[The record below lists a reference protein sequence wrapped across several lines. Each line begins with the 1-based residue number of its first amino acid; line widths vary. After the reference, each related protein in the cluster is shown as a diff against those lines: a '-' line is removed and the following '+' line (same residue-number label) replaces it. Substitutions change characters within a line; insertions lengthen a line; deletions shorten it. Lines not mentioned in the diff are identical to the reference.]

1 MNKIPRRIE
10 NQREV
15 WTEER
20 RSAESD
26 LLIPPCELWHADE
39 GTDSG
44 ESNTVSKVSNDHKPI
59 LKSSTEFNS
68 QCWAFMGAVGGV
80 GTTTLAVQMAFELAK
95 KQSRHEGRLS
105 RITDPQICIVDLDF
119 ESGGCIHQLDVTP
132 GLTLDDLSGDAMRID
147 SSITEAFLNTH
158 GSGISVLAAPNM
170 IGANA
175 KVNTE
180 TVLALLDAVS
190 TMFPYV
196 ILDLPRQWQPW
207 SLAAIGGSDFAG
219 LLCDLTIPSLHMAR
233 AKRDQLGGFFPDE
246 NPCNIIL
253 NKYERRSFKNTLQL
267 HDAEMALQCELFGTI
282 CEDASVT
289 QEAINCG
296 EPVGSIRAN
305 SRYAKDSRKL
315 LEQILSTTHSNREI
329 ENQSAKAAS

>member
-1 MNKIPRRIE
+1 VNKTPRRID
-10 NQREV
+10 NQHEV

-20 RSAESD
+20 RSGESD
-26 LLIPPCELWHADE
+26 LRIPPCELWYADE
-39 GTDSG
+39 SKASG
-44 ESNTVSKVSNDHKPI
+44 ESNTVTKVSNDHRPLVKPP
-59 LKSSTEFNS
+59 SEFKP

-95 KQSRHEGRLS
+95 KQSRQEGRPS
-105 RITDPQICIVDLDF
+105 RITDSQVCIVDLDF
-119 ESGGCIHQLDVTP
+119 ESGGCIHQLDVAP
-132 GLTLDDLSGDAMRID
+132 GLTLDDLTGDAMRID

-158 GSGISVLAAPNM
+158 GSGISLLAAPNM

-175 KVNTE
+175 RVNTE
-180 TVLALLDAVS
+180 TVLALLDAAS

-196 ILDLPRQWQPW
+196 ILDMPRQWQPW
-207 SLAAIGGSDFAG
+207 SLAAIGGSDFTG
-219 LLCDLTIPSLHMAR
+219 LICDLTIPSFHMAR
-233 AKRDQLGGFFPDE
+233 AKRDQLGEFFPYE
-246 NPCNIIL
+246 NPCKIIL

-267 HDAEMALQCELFGTI
+267 HDAEMALQCELFGKV

-296 EPVGSIRAN
+296 EPVGAIRAN

-315 LEQILSTTHSNREI
+315 LDQILSMTH
-329 ENQSAKAAS
+329 AKHELKIKAQK

>member
-1 MNKIPRRIE
+1 MNKIPRRKD

-26 LLIPPCELWHADE
+26 LIIPPCELWHADE
-39 GTDSG
+39 SKPSG
-44 ESNTVSKVSNDHKPI
+44 EDHSVSTASNVHRSVTKLPT
-59 LKSSTEFNS
+59 KSNS
-68 QCWAFMGAVGGV
+68 QCWAFMGAMGGV
-80 GTTTLAVQMAFELAK
+80 GTTTLAVQLAFELAK
-95 KQSRHEGRLS
+95 KQSRHQGRLNRTS
-105 RITDPQICIVDLDF
+105 EPQICIVDLDF
-119 ESGGCIHQLDVTP
+119 ESGGCIHQLDVAP
-132 GLTLDDLSGDAMRID
+132 GLTLDDLSGDALRID

-158 GSGISVLAAPNM
+158 DSGISILAAPNM
-170 IGANA
+170 IGANTR
-175 KVNTE
+175 VNTD

-196 ILDLPRQWQPW
+196 ILDLPKQWQPW
-207 SLAAIGGSDFAG
+207 SLAAIGGSDFTG
-219 LLCDLTIPSLHMAR
+219 LLCDLTIPSLHMAQS
-233 AKRDQLGGFFPDE
+233 KRDQLGEFFPDE

-253 NKYERRSFKNTLQL
+253 NKYERRSFKNTLQI
-267 HDAEMALQCELFGTI
+267 HDAEMALQCELFGQV
-282 CEDASVT
+282 CADASVT

-315 LEQILSTTHSNREI
+315 LEQILLMTHAKHE
-329 ENQSAKAAS
+329 EDGQTLKAAS